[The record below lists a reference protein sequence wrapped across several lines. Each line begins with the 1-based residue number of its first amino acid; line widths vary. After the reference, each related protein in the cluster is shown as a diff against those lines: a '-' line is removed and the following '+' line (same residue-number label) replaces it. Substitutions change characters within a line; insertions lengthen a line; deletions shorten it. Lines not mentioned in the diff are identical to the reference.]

1 VFGATLPDL
10 GFYWIAVAVIFLGA
24 LLVLLVNILL
34 RDEEQGPIGFAKEL
48 LASPSRVVRE
58 NLGEGEKVLLW
69 SRPALAAYLV
79 KETRL
84 SLQTLLMLVLW
95 LIAMFVRGFAST
107 TAIIAFL
114 IFDGHVLYL
123 AYRRLEDL
131 YTLYVFTNQ
140 RVMRLSGIFNRDQAS
155 IDWLR
160 VVDFGWKQPFLGRLL
175 GYATLRV
182 DSASEKASL
191 AELRDIPGRFKV
203 NKIIVEE
210 LAKHSVE

>member
-1 VFGATLPDL
+1 VLVAGLPDL
-10 GFYWIAVAVIFLGA
+10 GLYWIAVAVILLGV
-24 LLVLLVNILL
+24 LLVLLLNILL

-58 NLGEGEKVLLW
+58 NLGIGEEVVFW
-69 SRPALAAYLV
+69 SRPSILAYLV
-79 KETRL
+79 KESRL
-84 SLQTLLMLVLW
+84 TVQTAVVLVVFLALLITQGFSYLT
-95 LIAMFVRGFAST
+95 LIV
-107 TAIIAFL
+107 FL
-114 IFDGHVLYL
+114 IFDGHALYL

-140 RVMRLSGIFNRDQAS
+140 RVMRLSGVFNRDQAS

-191 AELRDIPGRFKV
+191 TELRDIPGRFKV
-203 NKIIVEE
+203 NKIIVEA
-210 LAKHSVE
+210 LAKHTAE

>member
-1 VFGATLPDL
+1 VFGAALPDL
-10 GFYWIAVAVIFLGA
+10 GLYWIAVAVIFIGA

-48 LASPSRVVRE
+48 LASPSRVVKE
-58 NLGEGEKVLLW
+58 NLGEGEEVILW
-69 SRPALAAYLV
+69 SRPSIFAYLV

-84 SLQTLLMLVLW
+84 TLQTVAVFILW
-95 LIAMFVRGFAST
+95 LIAIFVRGFVST

-191 AELRDIPGRFKV
+191 AELRDIPSRFKV
-203 NKIIVEE
+203 NKIIVEQ
-210 LAKHSVE
+210 LAKHSVG

>member
-1 VFGATLPDL
+1 VFGSVPNL

-58 NLGEGEKVLLW
+58 NLGVDEKVLLW

-84 SLQTLLMLVLW
+84 SLQTLLMLLLW
-95 LIAMFVRGFAST
+95 LTAIVVRGFAST

>member
-1 VFGATLPDL
+1 MFGAALPGL
-10 GFYWIAVAVIFLGA
+10 GVYWIAVAVILIGA

-34 RDEEQGPIGFAKEL
+34 RDEEQGPIGFAKDL

-58 NLGEGEKVLLW
+58 NLGEDERVLLW
-69 SRPALAAYLV
+69 SRPAIAAFLV

-84 SLQTLLMLVLW
+84 TIQTLAVMVLW
-95 LIAMFVRGFAST
+95 LVAIFVRGFAST

-160 VVDFGWKQPFLGRLL
+160 VVDFGWKQPFLGRLF

-191 AELRDIPGRFKV
+191 AELRDIPGRFRV

-210 LAKHSVE
+210 LAKHTVE